1 MLSRDFAHLSISAF
15 LAYRLRSF
23 LTALG
28 IAVGIAA
35 VVLLTS
41 IGEGIH
47 QFVLSEFAQF
57 GTNIIGINPG
67 RATTHGVSIG
77 VFGSVQP
84 LTMDDSEALRRAP
97 YAVAVVPAV
106 QGNAEV
112 EANGRNRR
120 TTVYGVGPDFP
131 EGFHLEVAAGRF
143 LPADEVASPRAFAV
157 LGSTVRQALFP
168 RSNPLGQIMRISG
181 ERYRIIGS
189 MASKG
194 QVLGIDMD
202 DSVFIPA
209 SRSLSLFNRD
219 SLMEVD
225 VIYRE
230 GAPVDAVVAGINR
243 ILIARHGKEDF
254 TITTQQQMMEV
265 LGSVLDVLTF
275 AVAALGSVSLLVGSV
290 GIFTIM
296 TIAVTERTG
305 EIGVFRALGATRQQ
319 ILGLFLGE
327 AIILAALGGMAG
339 LIIGVGG
346 AQLLH
351 LLVPALPVHTPWLYV
366 LLAEILAMII
376 GLLAGVLP
384 ALRAAHFDPIEA
396 LREE

>member
-1 MLSRDFAHLSISAF
+1 MLVRDFTHLSISAF

-41 IGEGIH
+41 IGEGVH
-47 QFVLSEFAQF
+47 QFVLSEFSQF

-77 VFGSVQP
+77 MFGSVQP
-84 LTMDDSEALRRAP
+84 LTIDDSEALRRVP
-97 YAVAVVPAV
+97 YAESVVSAV

-112 EANGRNRR
+112 EAGGRSRR
-120 TTVYGVGPDFP
+120 TTIYGVNQDFP
-131 EGFHLEVAAGRF
+131 KGFRLQVAAGRF
-143 LPADEVASPRAFAV
+143 LPADDPDSPRAFAV

-168 RSNPLGQIMRISG
+168 HSNPLGKIMRVSG

-194 QVLGIDMD
+194 QVLGVDMD

-219 SLMEVD
+219 GLMEID

-230 GAPVDAVVAGINR
+230 GAPVDVVVAGIER
-243 ILIARHGKEDF
+243 ILTARHGRDDF
-254 TITTQQQMMEV
+254 TITTQQQMMDV
-265 LGSVLDVLTF
+265 LGSVLNVLTF

-296 TIAVTERTG
+296 TIAVTERTS

-327 AIILAALGGMAG
+327 AMVLAALGGVAG
-339 LIIGVGG
+339 LLVGVGG

-351 LLVPALPVHTPWLYV
+351 FFVPALPVQTPWFYV
-366 LLAEILAMII
+366 LMAECLALVI

-384 ALRAAHFDPIEA
+384 ALRAARFDPIEA